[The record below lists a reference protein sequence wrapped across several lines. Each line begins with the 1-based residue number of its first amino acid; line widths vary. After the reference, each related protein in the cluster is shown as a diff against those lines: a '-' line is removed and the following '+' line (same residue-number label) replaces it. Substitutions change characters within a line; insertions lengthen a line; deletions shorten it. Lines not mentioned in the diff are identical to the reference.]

1 MTWKVSDGTAGGAGR
16 RSSETIRI
24 LNPKIVRAWEEWEL
38 LSFFA
43 GSAVIDAV
51 RRLNLPTQPMRQI
64 KGYHWSGYV
73 PPHLL
78 YKQSV
83 DISRSS
89 RRDTPKNSHVD
100 IAPALAFVQRG
111 AKDNQQIKNMLVS
124 WNVVS
129 AIAES
134 VTSASTYHRMGRGE
148 LRLLAVLGSEDIANP
163 DQQLLVSQILVLRQN
178 ADERLGFR
186 V

>member
-1 MTWKVSDGTAGGAGR
+1 M
-16 RSSETIRI
+16 I
-24 LNPKIVRAWEEWEL
+24 
-38 LSFFA
+38 
-43 GSAVIDAV
+43 
-51 RRLNLPTQPMRQI
+51 
-64 KGYHWSGYV
+64 
-73 PPHLL
+73 
-78 YKQSV
+78 
-83 DISRSS
+83 
-89 RRDTPKNSHVD
+89 D

-163 DQQLLVSQILVLRQN
+163 DQQLLVSQILVLR
-178 ADERLGFR
+178 
-186 V
+186 